1 MFYLWVY
8 VAAVSLARIQAYSP
22 ESERSSGSTL
32 VAVDSSG
39 STHLMRSQTGD
50 RVDAGNPY
58 GTMVKMLHSK
68 GVDEDSI
75 ATTAADV
82 EKMSGGRFSAHL
94 QTLRW
99 AIPASGTVVVG
110 LLAAVIYRCRKRWP
124 EVQEMAEGSDAEL
137 KEWSSG
143 HFDCLSEPAI
153 CCTSC
158 CCPCIRWADTMDMA
172 NIVAFWPAAAVFLF
186 LMVSNFWVPAFV
198 LINVALLT
206 YGRQML
212 RKGFGMKEQATARS
226 LCGDCLYVSFC
237 TPCAITQEAR
247 HVEKAAKVG
256 HSVVESKRPV
266 TSAPQ
271 AAPASPAPV
280 PAPAAAPVAAP
291 VAATPQS
298 SAAATPAPAPAAAPR
313 QEVIQ
318 SSRPSAKK
326 EAAKPP
332 PAAKTAES
340 DEEF

>member
-8 VAAVSLARIQAYSP
+8 VAVVSLGRIHAYSP

-39 STHLMRSQTGD
+39 GSTHLMRSQTGE
-50 RVDAGNPY
+50 RVETGNPY
-58 GTMVKMLHSK
+58 GKMVKMLHSK
-68 GVDEDSI
+68 GADEDSI
-75 ATTAADV
+75 VATAADV
-82 EKMSGGRFSAHL
+82 EKNGGLPAPL

-99 AIPASGTVVVG
+99 AIPASGTVVMG
-110 LLAAVIYRCRKRWP
+110 LLAAVIYRCKKRWP
-124 EVQEMAEGSDAEL
+124 EVETAGSEEQL

-143 HFDCLSEPAI
+143 HFDCLSDSAI
-153 CCTSC
+153 CCASC

-172 NIVAFWPAAAVFLF
+172 NIVAFWPAALVFLF
-186 LMVSNFWVPAFV
+186 LMVSNFWVPAFM
-198 LINVALLT
+198 LINIALLT

-212 RKGFGMKEQATARS
+212 RKGFGMKEQTTARS

-256 HSVVESKRPV
+256 HSLVESKRPMA
-266 TSAPQ
+266 SQ
-271 AAPASPAPV
+271 AAPAEPA
-280 PAPAAAPVAAP
+280 
-291 VAATPQS
+291 
-298 SAAATPAPAPAAAPR
+298 PAPAPAAPVAASPAPAATPSSAAAAPVPAPR

-332 PAAKTAES
+332 PAPAAKTAES

>member
-8 VAAVSLARIQAYSP
+8 VAVVSLGRIHAYSP

-39 STHLMRSQTGD
+39 GSTHLMRSQTGE
-50 RVDAGNPY
+50 RVETGNPY
-58 GTMVKMLHSK
+58 GKMVKMLHSK
-68 GVDEDSI
+68 GADEDSI
-75 ATTAADV
+75 VATAADV
-82 EKMSGGRFSAHL
+82 EKNGGLPAPL

-110 LLAAVIYRCRKRWP
+110 LLAAVIYRCKKRWP
-124 EVQEMAEGSDAEL
+124 EVETAGSEEQL

-153 CCTSC
+153 CCASC

-172 NIVAFWPAAAVFLF
+172 NIVAFWPAALVFLF
-186 LMVSNFWVPAFV
+186 LMVSNFWVPAFM
-198 LINVALLT
+198 LINIALLT

-212 RKGFGMKEQATARS
+212 RKGFGMKEQTTARS

-256 HSVVESKRPV
+256 HSLVESKRPMA
-266 TSAPQ
+266 SQ
-271 AAPASPAPV
+271 AAPAEPA
-280 PAPAAAPVAAP
+280 
-291 VAATPQS
+291 
-298 SAAATPAPAPAAAPR
+298 PAPAPAAPVAASLAPAATPSSAAAAPVPAPR

-332 PAAKTAES
+332 PAPAAKTAES

>member
-1 MFYLWVY
+1 MFLWVY
-8 VAAVSLARIQAYSP
+8 VAVSLGRIHAYSP
-22 ESERSSGSTL
+22 DSDKSSVSTL
-32 VAVDSSG
+32 LAVDSNG
-39 STHLMRSQTGD
+39 STHLMRTQTGQ
-50 RVDAGNPY
+50 RVDGGNPY
-58 GTMVKMLHSK
+58 GKMVKMLHSK
-68 GVDEDSI
+68 GADEDSI
-75 ATTAADV
+75 VATATDV
-82 EKMSGGRFSAHL
+82 EKNGGLPAPLH
-94 QTLRW
+94 TLRW

-110 LLAAVIYRCRKRWP
+110 LLAAVIYRCKKRWP
-124 EVQEMAEGSDAEL
+124 EVETAQGREEDL

-153 CCTSC
+153 CCASC

-172 NIVAFWPAAAVFLF
+172 NIVAFWPAAFVFLF
-186 LMVSNFWVPAFV
+186 LLVSNFWVPAFM
-198 LINVALLT
+198 LINIALLT

-212 RKGFGMKEQATARS
+212 RKGFGMKEQTTARS

-256 HSVVESKRPV
+256 HPLLESKRPM
-266 TSAPQ
+266 APQ
-271 AAPASPAPV
+271 SAAPAAPAPA
-280 PAPAAAPVAAP
+280 PAPAAAPAAAAP
-291 VAATPQS
+291 S
-298 SAAATPAPAPAAAPR
+298 PAPAPAPR

-332 PAAKTAES
+332 PPAAKTTES